1 MFEIKINL
9 ILNNSWGK
17 EEIVMQIMK
26 YLYLNDSESITYQI
40 F

>member
-1 MFEIKINL
+1 MFETKINL

-17 EEIVMQIMK
+17 EETVMQIMK

-40 F
+40 Y